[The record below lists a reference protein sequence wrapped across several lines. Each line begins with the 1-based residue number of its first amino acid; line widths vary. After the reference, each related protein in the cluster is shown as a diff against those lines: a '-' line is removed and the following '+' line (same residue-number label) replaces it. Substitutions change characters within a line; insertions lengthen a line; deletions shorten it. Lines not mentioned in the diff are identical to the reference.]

1 MRPQDIVVLLKI
13 IALKDKDWQYRD
25 LASGLFISISEISE
39 SLNRSTI
46 AALYDGGTKSI
57 KRNALMEFLQYGL
70 TYVFPQVPG
79 TLVTGIATAHSHPF
93 YKKQLISNTD
103 FVWPFP
109 DGKTRG
115 QAIDPLHKG
124 VPQAVQEDE
133 LLYLLLASVD
143 ILRVGRVR
151 ERSIAISELKK
162 HLL

>member
-1 MRPQDIVVLLKI
+1 
-13 IALKDKDWQYRD
+13 
-25 LASGLFISISEISE
+25 
-39 SLNRSTI
+39 
-46 AALYDGGTKSI
+46 
-57 KRNALMEFLQYGL
+57 MEFLQYGL

-133 LLYLLLASVD
+133 LLYLLLVSVD